1 MIRSL
6 RLPLLAFLLV
16 STGPLALSAQEPP
29 RGELQALSYYHQ
41 QGDQAAA
48 EAEMRRL
55 RLKYPQWMPPA
66 DLSKLGVSAPSQE
79 IDRFYR
85 QVAAGDFEG
94 ARATLAETK
103 TAFPEWQPPADMT
116 GLLAVS
122 EGQKRFDEALRA
134 GNLRRAG
141 EIAGRAPDL
150 LRCERINNAWRL
162 AEAQSAAGRKA
173 QAFGLYQSIITA
185 CTNSADL
192 SATLEKADQVAT
204 ETQLRGLFDTA
215 LRRFPSEAAGYQA
228 LQSRLLAGRGITSPG
243 ADRTAAPAETARPPA
258 PRSAARPAGAQPA
271 PQGGGGGGSVSPR
284 SVQSAKD
291 RGDWA
296 GCLAASEGNAAA
308 AAQYNRAWCAYNLDR
323 PMEAVD
329 SFRRALAGRMNAT
342 ERRDAQYGIALAY
355 LKMGMT
361 EPAAQIAA
369 QVDLTRSQ
377 RVDVERQILDQRGVA
392 AYKARNYVQA
402 IRYFDALEQI
412 SGGINRNLGMLRA
425 WSYLNVGQRTRAR
438 SEFLRMHNE
447 LASVETAR
455 GIEASGD

>member
-1 MIRSL
+1 MIRSFRPSL
-6 RLPLLAFLLV
+6 VALLLL
-16 STGPLALSAQEPP
+16 TAGPQALFAEEPP

-41 QGDQAAA
+41 QGDRAAT

-55 RLKYPQWMPPA
+55 RLKYPQWMPPS

-85 QVAAGDFEG
+85 QVAAGDYDA

-103 TAFPEWQPPADMT
+103 SAFPDWQPPAEMT

-122 EGQKRFDEALRA
+122 EGQKRFDEALTA
-134 GNLRRAG
+134 GDLRRAT

-162 AEAQSAAGRKA
+162 AEAQTAAGRKA
-173 QAFGLYQSIITA
+173 QAFGLYQSILGA

-192 SATLEKADQVAT
+192 AATLEKADQVAS
-204 ETQLRGLFDTA
+204 EAQLRGLFDTA
-215 LRRFPSEAAGYQA
+215 LRRFPAEATRYQA
-228 LQSRLLAGRGITSPG
+228 LQERLLAGRGITGSAPE
-243 ADRTAAPAETARPPA
+243 RTAAPAVAAKPPRP
-258 PRSAARPAGAQPA
+258 REAARSSGAQAPA
-271 PQGGGGGGSVSPR
+271 AGGSGGGSASPR

-296 GCLAASEGNAAA
+296 GCLAASEGSANA

-329 SFRRALAGRMNAT
+329 SFRRAMAGRMSAT

-369 QVDLTRSQ
+369 KVDLTRSQ

-425 WSYLNVGQRTRAR
+425 WSYLNSGQRARAR
-438 SEFLRMHNE
+438 AEFLRMHNE

-455 GIEASGD
+455 GLEAAGD